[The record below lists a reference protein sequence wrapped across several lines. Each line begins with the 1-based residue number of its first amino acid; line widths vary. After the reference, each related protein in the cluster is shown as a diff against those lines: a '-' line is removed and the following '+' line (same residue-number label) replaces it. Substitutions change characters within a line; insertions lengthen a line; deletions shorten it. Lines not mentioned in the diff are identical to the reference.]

1 MQIRQPRENAD
12 RPVRVGR
19 VRVGGNQMGEEGED
33 RDERVEG
40 TEGQLVCA
48 NNYRDRRMKNSV
60 QKTRAEGF
68 WEAHRKYLDV
78 QYVAAGFEHMGY
90 AAAATLQAGRYEED
104 KDFIKLEGD
113 GEFFLLSKGY
123 FCILA
128 PQDAHMPGMA
138 LGPSAPVL
146 ALIPLRRR
154 RRRGDG

>member
-1 MQIRQPRENAD
+1 MIVDQLKNAEQYYAFGTGIEAALRYLQQTDFTNVAPERYDIDGD
-12 RPVRVGR
+12 RVYA
-19 VRVGGNQMGEEGED
+19 M
-33 RDERVEG
+33 
-40 TEGQLVCA
+40 
-48 NNYRDRRMKNSV
+48 V
-60 QKTRAEGF
+60 QEYDSKPRAEGF

-113 GEFFLLSKGY
+113 GEFFLLRKGY

-138 LGPSAPVL
+138 VEQSAPVKKVVVKVE
-146 ALIPLRRR
+146 I
-154 RRRGDG
+154 